1 MFSNIVQV
9 LQFIKVRVPH
19 YSCYGWKGHTT
30 VAMDGRA
37 TLQLLWVEGLL
48 TASLPF
54 PAGEKRQCL
63 CCQDEE
69 WLLARTANELE
80 DVDTFAV
87 H

>member
-1 MFSNIVQV
+1 
-9 LQFIKVRVPH
+9 
-19 YSCYGWKGHTT
+19 
-30 VAMDGRA
+30 MDGGA